1 LLGARHGRKLVYVGS
16 VGTGFNQR
24 TAHELRDALNKLKV
38 KKPPV
43 EYSGR
48 RKYIV
53 WVKPTLVAEVEYR
66 AWTHDGK
73 LRQSSYK
80 GLREPEENA
89 VFTDLRILIAV
100 VPYSVIFKI

>member
-1 LLGARHGRKLVYVGS
+1 
-16 VGTGFNQR
+16 
-24 TAHELRDALNKLKV
+24 
-38 KKPPV
+38 
-43 EYSGR
+43 
-48 RKYIV
+48 
-53 WVKPTLVAEVEYR
+53 VKPTMVAEVEYR